1 MSKSFTATNNSEA
14 VLSQAAN
21 SVLEM
26 PLPDDRLTDSTR
38 TAVYEEL
45 SQHLPD
51 AKPMDQGY
59 GRAVI
64 WVPELPH
71 RQLTPQEAEQTY
83 DGLVLKFAYNDFDD
97 GGGIRQNKT
106 EISIW
111 ERGTPI
117 ISREHL
123 TPVFESGTESL
134 WLAMP
139 YRDMVRRS
147 WWFEDQI
154 IKVFGEIPR
163 GDIGTK
169 HFWGIE
175 PTGGMECYDYGRCPT
190 SPTD

>member
-1 MSKSFTATNNSEA
+1 MSKASTATSISEA

-26 PLPDDRLTDSTR
+26 PLPDDRLTESTR
-38 TAVYEEL
+38 TAVYEEI
-45 SQHLPD
+45 SQYLPD
-51 AKPMDQGY
+51 SEPMGHGY
-59 GRAVI
+59 GRTVV

-71 RQLTPQEAEQTY
+71 RQLTPQEAKLTY

-97 GGGIRQNKT
+97 GSGIRQNKT
-106 EISIW
+106 EIDIW

-117 ISREHL
+117 ISQEHL
-123 TPVFESGTESL
+123 TPVFDSGSDGL

-154 IKVFGEIPR
+154 IEIFGEIPT
-163 GDIGTK
+163 GDIGMK
-169 HFWGIE
+169 HCWGMG
-175 PTGGMECYDYGRCPT
+175 PGGEMECYDYGRCPI
-190 SPTD
+190 SSSE